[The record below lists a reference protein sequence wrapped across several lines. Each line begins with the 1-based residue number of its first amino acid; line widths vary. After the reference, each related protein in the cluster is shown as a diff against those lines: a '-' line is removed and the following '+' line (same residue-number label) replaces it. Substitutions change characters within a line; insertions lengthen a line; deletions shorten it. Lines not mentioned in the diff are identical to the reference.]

1 MALQLDKLSQSGE
14 RGALFVNVDYHHPAA
29 YQLPAFDYLS
39 YNEVKDTFDR
49 TLQESLAYYDPMNQV
64 LVFVS
69 LLSRSKNS
77 MAIWRRKVPIPPE
90 IKAFY
95 APSLAPVV
103 AALNRKYPIYLDEY
117 VS

>member
-1 MALQLDKLSQSGE
+1 MTTEFPPSGKVCNRLLSPPHLLGCLSFLALLLLAFLIVLS
-14 RGALFVNVDYHHPAA
+14 
-29 YQLPAFDYLS
+29 
-39 YNEVKDTFDR
+39 
-49 TLQESLAYYDPMNQV
+49 V
-64 LVFVS
+64 LVFVF